1 MVQLGNLAKPRT
13 DRAELAGVNDP
24 TSAPAMRRAAS
35 NAEPPAMLTAL
46 VAQSRDSAGVSRRRR
61 RASEL
66 LPQLVSSAVPE
77 AEAPLLAD
85 PRAGLSVEHMC
96 HPEIRVRHDAPAA
109 RPMRRFT
116 PCRCCGGGLSV
127 CDGCTIRGQHPRAS
141 LRHRFNKPVSPEIFI
156 RRRASAQ
163 YRSNKLP
170 STTSAD
176 MSASPTV
183 D

>member
-1 MVQLGNLAKPRT
+1 MLQMVQLGNLAKPRT

-66 LPQLVSSAVPE
+66 LPRLASAAVPE

-85 PRAGLSVEHMC
+85 PQAGLSVEHMC
-96 HPEIRVRHDAPAA
+96 HPEIRVHHDAPAA
-109 RPMRRFT
+109 RP
-116 PCRCCGGGLSV
+116 C
-127 CDGCTIRGQHPRAS
+127 
-141 LRHRFNKPVSPEIFI
+141 
-156 RRRASAQ
+156 
-163 YRSNKLP
+163 
-170 STTSAD
+170 
-176 MSASPTV
+176 
-183 D
+183 